1 MDKVHEKLMESK
13 KKTNSE
19 LIVMHDN
26 KIIRIKPENTSPSRM
41 DFIQRSKE
49 IFQQEISELQKLADK
64 IGPEMNEVVKLIYT
78 SKGKLVIMGVGKTG
92 IIGHKI
98 ASSLASTGTP
108 TIFINAAEAMH
119 GDLGMVSKA
128 DIVLLIS
135 NSGSSSEIIN
145 IVAPLKKIGCS
156 LIAMTGNLNSA
167 LAKEVSLVL
176 NVGVEKEACPM
187 GLAPTTST
195 TATLVMGDALTIC
208 LMERR
213 GFKAENYALYHPG
226 GALGRRLISRVKDEM
241 STNIPKVYETTRFK
255 DVIYEVSNK
264 RLGMTM
270 VYNADEK
277 AVGIITDGDIRRAI
291 QKFDELKNL
300 TAAEFMSDGFKRIA
314 PNELLTDAL
323 EIMDLNKITT
333 LTVLNEAEEVVGILS
348 IHNIIDFRNPIN

>member
-1 MDKVHEKLMESK
+1 
-13 KKTNSE
+13 
-19 LIVMHDN
+19 
-26 KIIRIKPENTSPSRM
+26 M
-41 DFIQRSKE
+41 DFIERSKE
-49 IFQQEISELQKLADK
+49 IFKLEITELQKLADK
-64 IGPEMNEVVKLIYT
+64 IGPEINEAVEMIYS

-108 TIFINAAEAMH
+108 SIFVNAAEAMH
-119 GDLGMVSKA
+119 GDLGMVSRQ

-145 IVAPLKKIGCS
+145 VVAPLKKIGCS
-156 LIAMTGNLNSA
+156 LIAMTGNPKSA

-176 NVGVEKEACPM
+176 NVSVSKEACPL

-226 GALGRRLISRVKDEM
+226 GALGRRLISQVKDEM
-241 STNIPKVYETTRFK
+241 FTDIPKVYETTLFK
-255 DVIYEVSNK
+255 DIIYEVSNK

-270 VYNADEK
+270 VYNQQDQP
-277 AVGIITDGDIRRAI
+277 VGIITDGDIRRAI
-291 QKFDELKNL
+291 QRFDEIKPL
-300 TAAEFMSDGFKRIA
+300 TAADFMTHGFKRIA
-314 PNELLTDAL
+314 MDELLTEAL
-323 EIMDLNKITT
+323 EMMDINKITT
-333 LTVLNEAEEVVGILS
+333 LTVVDKSEKVVGILS
-348 IHNIIDFRNPIN
+348 IHNIIDFRNLTH

>member
-1 MDKVHEKLMESK
+1 MNFRE
-13 KKTNSE
+13 
-19 LIVMHDN
+19 
-26 KIIRIKPENTSPSRM
+26 
-41 DFIQRSKE
+41 RSKE
-49 IFQQEISELQKLADK
+49 IFNQEIGELQKLSDK
-64 IGPEMNEVVKLIYT
+64 IGSEINEIVELIYN

-98 ASSLASTGTP
+98 SSSLASTGTP
-108 TIFINAAEAMH
+108 SIFINAAEAMH
-119 GDLGMVSKA
+119 GDLGMVSKN

-135 NSGSSSEIIN
+135 NSGSSSEILNVIT
-145 IVAPLKKIGCS
+145 PLKKIGCT
-156 LIAMTGNLNSA
+156 LIAMTGNPNSA
-167 LAKEVSLVL
+167 LAQEVSLIL
-176 NVGVEKEACPM
+176 NVGIEKEACPL

-213 GFKAENYALYHPG
+213 DFKAEKYALYHPG

-241 STNIPKVYETTRFK
+241 ITDVPKVHETTLFK

-270 VYNADEK
+270 VYNDKEE

-291 QKFDELKNL
+291 QKYDELKPL
-300 TAAEFMSDGFKRIA
+300 IAGEFMTPGFKRIHKD
-314 PNELLTDAL
+314 ELLTEAL
-323 EIMDLNKITT
+323 ELMDVNKITT
-333 LTVLNEAEEVVGILS
+333 VTVVDESDQVIGILS